1 MAFFAGTGGQA
12 VSLYAGNAVK
22 FQTTS
27 TGTTTTGNAVFTGD
41 AIFGGTSFED
51 NNSLARKIEIA
62 SANPVGLILNDTR
75 DTHPMAITNDGA
87 VMNLRYNTT
96 AILSMDGASSAA
108 TFAGQLTGTGYV
120 RSLDNYQI
128 IMDSAHSGGPVI
140 EFGSTSDYDAYGHI
154 GQQSSE
160 YQFGTH
166 GRDFA
171 WYNGTTRIMELDAG
185 NTSEPVLAIGT
196 SVDADNTKATLQ
208 VFGNNN
214 TDGTVRLGP
223 HSSKGSTFSHIHY
236 GSNGDW
242 YIRPAS
248 NSGSVF
254 VLNYSAISD
263 ERLKENI
270 VDSEYGLSEI
280 TSLRPRNFN
289 WISSPT
295 DKQQT
300 GFVAQEVEAVVSK
313 WTTQGELDDHKS
325 VDYNAITATLVKAVQ
340 ELKAQNEDLLARVKA
355 LESK

>member
-1 MAFFAGTGGQA
+1 MVNTATEFTIGSDHGT
-12 VSLYAGNAVK
+12 
-22 FQTTS
+22 
-27 TGTTTTGNAVFTGD
+27 TGTKFRLHHAAPDDTLVIDTNGNT
-41 AIFGGTSFED
+41 
-51 NNSLARKIEIA
+51 
-62 SANPVGLILNDTR
+62 
-75 DTHPMAITNDGA
+75 
-87 VMNLRYNTT
+87 
-96 AILSMDGASSAA
+96 

-120 RSLDNYQI
+120 RSLNNYQI
-128 IMDSAHSGGPVI
+128 TMDSAHAGGPVI

-154 GQQSSE
+154 GQQNSE

-196 SVDADNTKATLQ
+196 SVAADNTKATLQ

-223 HSSKGSTFSHIHY
+223 HSSKGTNFSHIHN

-248 NSGSVF
+248 NSGSVY
-254 VLNYSAISD
+254 VKNYVAESD
-263 ERLKENI
+263 SRLKENI
-270 VDSEYGLSEI
+270 VDNEYGLSEI
-280 TSLRPRNFN
+280 SQLKSRNFN

-300 GFVAQEVEAVVSK
+300 GFVAQEVEEVVSK
-313 WTTQGELDDHKS
+313 WVKQGEGEYDYKA
-325 VDYNAITATLVKAVQ
+325 VDYQAITSTLVKAVQ